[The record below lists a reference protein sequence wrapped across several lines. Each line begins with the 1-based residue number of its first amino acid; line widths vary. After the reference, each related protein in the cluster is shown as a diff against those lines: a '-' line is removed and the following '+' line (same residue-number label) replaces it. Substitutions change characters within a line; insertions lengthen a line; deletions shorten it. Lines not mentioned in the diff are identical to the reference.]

1 MDSAEEETRKQRLII
16 VAMDESEESIRAL
29 QWALRNIC
37 AAQDRLMILHAQ
49 RPASHYMKAGGPAYS
64 LPTDMVRIFEL
75 DIKRAAEKI
84 FKRATEMCKN
94 KEVVLETKA
103 VTGDA
108 RQVICEAVKRYN
120 PDILVLGSH
129 GYGPLKRAF
138 LGSVSDHCVHHVQC
152 PVLVV
157 KSGKSNGRNSG
168 GAQNGSI
175 ILK

>member
-1 MDSAEEETRKQRLII
+1 MESAEEETRKQRLII

-37 AAQDRLMILHAQ
+37 TAQDRLMILHAQ

-64 LPTDMVRIFEL
+64 LPTNMGRIFEL
-75 DIKRAAEKI
+75 DIKRATEKI

-94 KEVVLETKA
+94 ENVVPETKA

-108 RQVICEAVKRYN
+108 KEVICGAVKRYN
-120 PDILVLGSH
+120 PDMLVLGSH

-152 PVLVV
+152 PVVVV
-157 KSGKSNGRNSG
+157 KNGKNNGRNNG
-168 GAQNGSI
+168 GAH
-175 ILK
+175 